1 MALTASI
8 RSTASGARDPG
19 EGLAVH
25 NGQTMRAVGTVQLD
39 RDFGL
44 LFVVRMNGQTNFLLT
59 RGTLGC
65 EILGQGGRQCRQ
77 SLFEGVDLDFFRL
90 ILPDPLMRLS
100 FR

>member
-1 MALTASI
+1 
-8 RSTASGARDPG
+8 
-19 EGLAVH
+19 
-25 NGQTMRAVGTVQLD
+25 
-39 RDFGL
+39 
-44 LFVVRMNGQTNFLLT
+44 MNGQTNFLLT